1 MLKILFAGLLF
12 ISLQSS
18 SQTTVSPVSPS
29 ILNAGGGSAT
39 IASDFIIDWSIGES
53 TVIETFKLQNPDPNS
68 SVGSEWYVT
77 SGILQPFDESHII
90 FNILVPRW
98 TSQELRVYP
107 IPTPDIVTIDFRS
120 ETTGKISIELLSVF
134 GSRLGLKEFSQVNG
148 SGTQTW
154 NLTNMP
160 SGAYYLRIMLRAD
173 NGRILK
179 QGTFR
184 IAKIK

>member
-1 MLKILFAGLLF
+1 MLKTLFACLLF

-18 SQTTVSPVSPS
+18 AQTTVAPVSPS

-39 IASDFIIDWSIGES
+39 VTSDFIIDWSIGES
-53 TVIETFKLQNPDPNS
+53 TIIETFKLQNSDPNS
-68 SVGSEWYVT
+68 IVGSEWYLT

-90 FNILVPRW
+90 FNVLVPGW
-98 TSQELRVYP
+98 TNQELHIYP
-107 IPTPDIVTIDFRS
+107 IPTPDIVVIDFRS
-120 ETTGKISIELLSVF
+120 ETTGKISIELMSVF
-134 GSRLGLKEFSQVNG
+134 GSRLGLREFSQVNG
-148 SGTQTW
+148 SGTQKW

-160 SGAYYLRIMLRAD
+160 SGAYYLRIMLRGN

-179 QGTFR
+179 QGTFK